1 MKYVVVVH
9 IHGCF
14 AACSSSDNWLYLEFD
29 AKKPAK
35 NFIHNLEN
43 QFRNFEYREVN
54 VSKIDDVTAFYCAD
68 KTFYN
73 VREFSKHYNGTPEYE
88 ALIARYKTFCLVD
101 DEPASLRNHYDNDRK
116 REYEPRTKKKFVFC
130 FPYEEYS
137 RDKIQGGFSDAVFNH
152 NTIVNYTKEHP
163 CGFIGHSVRKS
174 RLDAYME
181 KAFMKITR
189 PMYIGVP
196 ELIDLFTCW
205 LTSSDGRH
213 FGDSLEEFSFV
224 KQKEMID
231 KYLPNMYNTAFVY
244 NLKEHKGSLA
254 STIDLSAKYKHR
266 LIA

>member
-1 MKYVVVVH
+1 MGERSSEESKVVR
-9 IHGCF
+9 
-14 AACSSSDNWLYLEFD
+14 Y
-29 AKKPAK
+29 AKDCCAP
-35 NFIHNLEN
+35 E
-43 QFRNFEYREVN
+43 RE
-54 VSKIDDVTAFYCAD
+54 
-68 KTFYN
+68 
-73 VREFSKHYNGTPEYE
+73 
-88 ALIARYKTFCLVD
+88 
-101 DEPASLRNHYDNDRK
+101 
-116 REYEPRTKKKFVFC
+116 
-130 FPYEEYS
+130 
-137 RDKIQGGFSDAVFNH
+137 
-152 NTIVNYTKEHP
+152 KE
-163 CGFIGHSVRKS
+163 
-174 RLDAYME
+174 
-181 KAFMKITR
+181 FMKITR